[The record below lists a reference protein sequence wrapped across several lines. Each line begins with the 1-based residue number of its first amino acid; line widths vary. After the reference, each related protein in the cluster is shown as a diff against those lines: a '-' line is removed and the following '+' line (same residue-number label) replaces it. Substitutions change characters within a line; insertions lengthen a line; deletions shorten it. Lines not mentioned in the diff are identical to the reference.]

1 MSFERSKR
9 WNEAESDL
17 LKALEINPEAAYVLN
32 YLGYSWLERGINF
45 ERALTLV
52 TLASEILPNDA
63 YITDSV
69 GWAYFLLGDYEKSI
83 EILEHALKILP
94 SDPTLNDHLG
104 DAYWKVGRKEEALS
118 QWKRV
123 LIFKSDYEN
132 KDKINKKII
141 SGL

>member
-1 MSFERSKR
+1 M
-9 WNEAESDL
+9 
-17 LKALEINPEAAYVLN
+17 
-32 YLGYSWLERGINF
+32 
-45 ERALTLV
+45 
-52 TLASEILPNDA
+52 
-63 YITDSV
+63 
-69 GWAYFLLGDYEKSI
+69 
-83 EILEHALKILP
+83 EHALKILP

-132 KDKINKKII
+132 KDQINKKII